1 MSSDSPQPKRILLVD
16 DHPVV
21 RDGLADAINQEPGL
35 TVCAMAED
43 RHEALSAAE
52 KHKPELMVI
61 DLMLKSSSGLELI
74 KDIHA
79 RWAHLPI
86 LVVSMQDES
95 HYAERALRAGARGY
109 ITKQQATR
117 NILAAIRKV
126 LKGEIYLSEKVAN
139 SVLARLAANPEA
151 TSDSIMDS
159 HTRNVPIH

>member
-86 LVVSMQDES
+86 LVVSMQDEP
-95 HYAERALRAGARGY
+95 LRGASVAGWSPRLY
-109 ITKQQATR
+109 HQATGDAQHPR
-117 NILAAIRKV
+117 
-126 LKGEIYLSEKVAN
+126 GDSQ
-139 SVLARLAANPEA
+139 SVER
-151 TSDSIMDS
+151 
-159 HTRNVPIH
+159 